1 MLPNMLLCAEITGML
16 LMIFFLLLSIVFV
29 VAAIIVVNVFS
40 HASGICF
47 MVLNKC
53 HLTVIFFC
61 CCSILALPK
70 LNINVC
76 IDTLFINTC
85 TVLYENVNHQIYI
98 HTYML
103 IYVCKYVP
111 MYTVRWEL
119 IWIPFGFFKTRVWLY
134 VY

>member
-16 LMIFFLLLSIVFV
+16 LMIFFVVTAV

-98 HTYML
+98 HTYIHAYLCM
-103 IYVCKYVP
+103 
-111 MYTVRWEL
+111 
-119 IWIPFGFFKTRVWLY
+119 
-134 VY
+134 